1 MILSNEIVSQTIRYL
16 NEHTKV
22 QFSTNQPMIEKLI
35 NEGYGFE
42 DFKTVID
49 KKYKDW
55 KGTKFEQFV
64 RPKTLFGDKFL
75 EYLNEQPKQSNIHK
89 LANSINRV
97 QEHNWKLK

>member
-1 MILSNEIVSQTIRYL
+1 MISFNEIVSITIRYL

-42 DFKTVID
+42 DFKAVID
-49 KKYKDW
+49 KKYNDW
-55 KGTKFEQFV
+55 KGTKFKQFI

-75 EYLNEQPKQSNIHK
+75 EYLNEQPKQSNINK
-89 LANSINRV
+89 LADSINRV
-97 QEHNWKLK
+97 QNYNWKLK

>member
-1 MILSNEIVSQTIRYL
+1 MISFNEIVYITIRYL

-42 DFKTVID
+42 DFKAVID
-49 KKYKDW
+49 KKYNDW
-55 KGTKFEQFV
+55 KGTKFKQFI

-75 EYLNEQPKQSNIHK
+75 EYLNEQPKQSNINK
-89 LANSINRV
+89 LADSINRV
-97 QEHNWKLK
+97 QNYNWKLK